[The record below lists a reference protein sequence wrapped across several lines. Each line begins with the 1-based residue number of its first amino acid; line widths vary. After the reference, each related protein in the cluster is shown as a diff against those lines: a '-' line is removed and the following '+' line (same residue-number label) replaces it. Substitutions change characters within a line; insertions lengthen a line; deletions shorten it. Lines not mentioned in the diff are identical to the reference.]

1 MNMIIKPKLLLE
13 FLLNYKLRCMN
24 YNTTLGVSLDLFLTA
39 HCLATCA
46 VLQLVLYCIML
57 ILPEPNLELTF

>member
-13 FLLNYKLRCMN
+13 FLLNYKLRYMN
-24 YNTTLGVSLDLFLTA
+24 YNTTLGVSLGLFLTF

-46 VLQLVLYCIML
+46 VLHNDCS
-57 ILPEPNLELTF
+57 P